1 MPQHAMHI
9 RFRSFFSNTL
19 ARRPSSA
26 ALGLAVASLLVAAA
40 SLDAQRGGRS
50 GRGQGSAVS
59 SVSEEVLVGRIAAR
73 SIGPAVMSGRVVDIA
88 VAMPDWSAYDF
99 SHRRLLAEEIQPGRI
114 VYISA
119 ATGGVW
125 KSTSGGVTWEPIFDD
140 AGVGSIGD
148 VTLAPS
154 DPSIVWVGTGEPNN
168 MRSSSYGDGV
178 YKSEDGGET
187 FRHMGL
193 RTSQHVG
200 RIVVSRDDPNT
211 VYVAAVGPLWGAGGE
226 RGVFKTTDGGET
238 WEAVL
243 TIDQHTG
250 VTDLVMHPRNSNVL
264 YAAALQ
270 RERRAYSYVG
280 GGPGSGIYKTTD
292 AGATWTKLSNGLP
305 TSDMGRIGLDIN
317 YVRPATLYAVIEGSE
332 QGVYRTDDDGA
343 TWRKTSDIA
352 SIPWY
357 FGQIRVDPNE
367 PEVVYHLGVPLQRS
381 EDGGETWTRIAR
393 TVHVDHHSMWINP
406 ENSSHILLGNDGG
419 FYVSHDRGETWDFS
433 PNLPIS
439 QFYAVGVDMQ
449 EPFFGI
455 YGGLQDNST
464 WGGPSRTR
472 NSMGIGNAD
481 WYRMAGGDGFFAAI
495 DPRDHNVAYV
505 ESQNGNLLRFNG
517 RTGER
522 KSIRPR
528 PAPGEDAYRF
538 NWSSPIQ
545 ISPHDPSTV
554 YFAGNH
560 VFKSTDQGN
569 SWEVLG
575 EDLTR
580 HIDRDSLPMMGSV
593 PADNAVSRHQ
603 GTAVF
608 SNISTMHVSSLRPG
622 VIATGSDDGTIAV
635 STDDGQTW
643 RKQTD
648 FPGVPDTTYVSKVRW
663 SLHDEATLYATFDGH
678 RSNDFRPYVLKSED
692 EGRTWRSI
700 AGDLPEFGNVRAFA
714 EHHENPAVLFAG
726 TEIRPFV
733 SLDGGESWTPLK
745 NGIPPSPVHDIKVHP
760 RDNALVVATH
770 GRGFFV
776 IDDLTPIV
784 MLAEA
789 KAAGGPYVFPVR
801 DALAYVVNTAP
812 TTGTHADRNYAANN
826 PAYGATVWYYL
837 PERQAG
843 EASLEI
849 VNERG
854 EVVRVL
860 SAASAAG
867 LHRAQWNLRLDAPWT
882 GPPQQSSGGQGGG
895 GFGGGFGGGAGVPA
909 LPGQYTARLRIEASD
924 GEGDGAGQGAD
935 GGSDGANEGAGGRD
949 DAAGEG
955 TGGDVVESS
964 STVVAER
971 PFAVVLDDLIQMT
984 AADLAEL
991 QRLRSTHRELSATVR
1006 MAVRQAEEIEDELEG
1021 VGRALEQAARSGR
1034 AGAGGGLSGLEARAD
1049 SLSERVD
1056 GLLEGLRGRGG
1067 QGGFGGGGTDGE
1079 PVPLLRQLS
1088 DANGLH
1094 QAFAPATQHERAV
1107 LDRVAP
1113 LLDEQLETLEAL
1125 LAAIAAFRQA
1135 LDEGGA
1141 PWTPGR
1147 AVRRSG

>member
-1 MPQHAMHI
+1 MNFAHEVVPMHKLP
-9 RFRSFFSNTL
+9 RSS
-19 ARRPSSA
+19 RSA
-26 ALGLAVASLLVAAA
+26 ALAALVFALFFASA
-40 SLDAQRGGRS
+40 SSLSAQRDSGGGS
-50 GRGQGSAVS
+50 GGAGLSGQALVS
-59 SVSEEVLVGRIAAR
+59 KIKAR

-88 VAMPDWSAYDF
+88 VAGPGDRAF
-99 SHRRLLAEEIQPGRI
+99 SHAWGVPPSEDGRLGTV
-114 VYISA
+114 VYIAA

-125 KSTSGGVTWEPIFDD
+125 KSTSGGVAWEPVFDD
-140 AGVGSIGD
+140 AGVGSTGA
-148 VTLAPS
+148 VAVSRSKPEV
-154 DPSIVWVGTGEPNN
+154 VWVGTGEPNN

-178 YKSEDGGET
+178 YKSEDGGKT

-193 RTSQHVG
+193 RSSQHVG
-200 RIVVSRDDPNT
+200 RIVIDPYDADV

-226 RGVFKTTDGGET
+226 RGVYKTTDGGET

-243 TIDQHTG
+243 AIDQHTG
-250 VTDLVMHPRNSNVL
+250 ATDLVMHPEDPSVL
-264 YAAALQ
+264 YASALQ

-280 GGPGSGIYKTTD
+280 GGPGSGVYKTTD
-292 AGATWTKLSNGLP
+292 GGASWTELTNGLP
-305 TSDMGRIGLDIN
+305 KSDMGRIGLGLARN
-317 YVRPATLYAVIEGSE
+317 RPSTVYAVIEGSE
-332 QGVYRTDDDGA
+332 QGVYRTDDDGHS
-343 TWRKTSDIA
+343 WRKTSDIA

-357 FGQIRVDPNE
+357 FGQIRVDPSDH
-367 PEVVYHLGVPLQRS
+367 EVVYHLGVPLQRS
-381 EDGGETWTRIAR
+381 EDGGETWERIAR

-538 NWSSPIQ
+538 NWSAPIQ

-580 HIDRDSLPMMGSV
+580 RIDRDSLPMMGAV
-593 PADNAVSRHQ
+593 PDDDAVSRHQ

-622 VIATGSDDGTIAV
+622 LIATGSDDGMVAV
-635 STDDGQTW
+635 SADDGGAW

-678 RSNDFRPYVLKSED
+678 RSNDFNPYVLKSAD

-700 AGDLPEFGNVRAFA
+700 ASDLPGFGNVRAFA
-714 EHHENPAVLFAG
+714 EHPENPDVLFVG
-726 TEIRPFV
+726 TEVRPFV
-733 SLDGGESWTPLK
+733 SLDGGESWMPLE

-776 IDDLTPIV
+776 IDDLTPFT

-789 KAAGGPYVFPVR
+789 RAAGGPYVFPVR
-801 DALAYVVNTAP
+801 DALAYVVNSAP
-812 TTGTHADRNYAANN
+812 TTGTHADRNYAADN
-826 PAYGATVWYYL
+826 PPYGATMWYYL
-837 PERQAG
+837 PERARG

-849 VNERG
+849 VDADG
-854 EVVRVL
+854 EVVRAL
-860 SAASAAG
+860 RAATAAG
-867 LHRAQWNLRLDAPWT
+867 LHSAQWNLRLDAPWS
-882 GPPQQSSGGQGGG
+882 GPPQRGGGGPGG

-909 LPGQYTARLRIEASD
+909 LPGQYTARLTIEPD
-924 GEGDGAGQGAD
+924 EEGGEGGE
-935 GGSDGANEGAGGRD
+935 S
-949 DAAGEG
+949 AA
-955 TGGDVVESS
+955 VV
-964 STVVAER
+964 VER

-991 QRLRSTHRELSATVR
+991 QRLRAVHRDLSATAR
-1006 MAVRQAEEIEDELEG
+1006 MAVRQAEAIEDELES
-1021 VGRALEQAARSGR
+1021 VGQAIDHAARGR
-1034 AGAGGGLSGLEARAD
+1034 DADAGGLAGLEAQAD
-1049 SLSERVD
+1049 SLSERAD
-1056 GLLEGLRGRGG
+1056 SLLDALRGPSG
-1067 QGGFGGGGTDGE
+1067 QGGFGGGGSGDDG
-1079 PVPLLRQLS
+1079 PVPLLRQLGE
-1088 DANGLH
+1088 ANGLH
-1094 QAFAPATQHERAV
+1094 QAFAPPTAHEHAV
-1107 LDRVAP
+1107 LERVAP
-1113 LLDEQLETLEAL
+1113 ALDEQVAALNAL
-1125 LAAIAAFRQA
+1125 LEEMAAFRLA
-1135 LDEGGA
+1135 LDA
-1141 PWTPGR
+1141 ADVPWTPGR
-1147 AVRRSG
+1147 AVRGGAGMG